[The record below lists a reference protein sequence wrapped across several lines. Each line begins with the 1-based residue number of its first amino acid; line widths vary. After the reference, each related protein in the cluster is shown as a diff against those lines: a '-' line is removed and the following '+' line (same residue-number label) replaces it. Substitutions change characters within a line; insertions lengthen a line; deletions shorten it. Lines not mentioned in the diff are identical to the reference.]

1 MLEENRAQA
10 GGCTDDDRK
19 IHSRFA
25 RANFTAEACSTEL
38 QGAIHGTAQF
48 GKRALVSC
56 TRCFNGG
63 GEFSCGCRIRIVV
76 HPLLSSFNNVHFS
89 P

>member
-1 MLEENRAQA
+1 MPEENRAQP
-10 GGCTDDDRK
+10 GGCTDDDRE

-25 RANFTAEACSTEL
+25 RANFTAQSGSTEL
-38 QGAIHGTAQF
+38 QRAIHGPIQF
-48 GKRALVSC
+48 GKCALVSC
-56 TRCFNGG
+56 ARCFNGG
-63 GEFSCGCRIRIVV
+63 GEFSRGCRIRIVV

>member
-10 GGCTDDDRK
+10 GGCTDDDRE
-19 IHSRFA
+19 IHSGFA

-38 QGAIHGTAQF
+38 QGAIHGAVQF

-56 TRCFNGG
+56 ARRFNGR
-63 GEFSCGCRIRIVV
+63 GEFSRGCRIRIVV